1 MESPEVPL
9 EQSQEEITHHAHAA
23 TEPWI
28 LGVALT
34 AAILAACAAIASLMA
49 EHNANEAMI
58 EQIQCADQWSYY
70 QAKGIKASVLA
81 VKIELRQGLGKEV
94 DPKDLKKL
102 EEYRREQEDIAK
114 EAKDLQ
120 AESGKHLAR
129 HNALAPAV
137 TMFQLA
143 IAVGAVSVLT
153 RRKAFWWVSIFF
165 GAVGLC
171 FLAASQPW
179 MGPVL
184 APIEKFLK
192 ALGLF
197 AVSQPWLNG

>member
-9 EQSQEEITHHAHAA
+9 EQSQEEIAHHAHGA

-34 AAILAACAAIASLMA
+34 AAILAACAAVASLMA
-49 EHNANEAMI
+49 EDNANEAMI
-58 EQIQCADQWSYY
+58 ERIECADQWSFY
-70 QAKGIKASVLA
+70 QAKGIKANVLA
-81 VKIELRQGLGKEV
+81 TKIELRQALGKTV
-94 DPKDLKKL
+94 DPEDVKKL
-102 EEYRREQEDIAK
+102 KLYGWDQGAIAEKAK
-114 EAKDLQ
+114 EYQ
-120 AESGKHLAR
+120 AESEKHLTR

>member
-9 EQSQEEITHHAHAA
+9 EQSQEEIAHHAHGS

-34 AAILAACAAIASLMA
+34 AAILAACAAVASLMA

-58 EQIQCADQWSYY
+58 KQIQCSDQWSYY
-70 QAKGIKASVLA
+70 QAKGIKANVLA
-81 VKIELRQGLGKEV
+81 MKIELREALGKDV
-94 DPKDLKKL
+94 DPKDLEKL
-102 EEYRREQEDIAK
+102 KDYGREQETIEEKANEK
-114 EAKDLQ
+114 Q
-120 AESGKHLAR
+120 AESEKHFAR

-153 RRKAFWWVSIFF
+153 RRKAFWWVSIGF
-165 GAVGLC
+165 GGVGLG
-171 FLAASQPW
+171 FLAASLIRIS
-179 MGPVL
+179 G
-184 APIEKFLK
+184 
-192 ALGLF
+192 
-197 AVSQPWLNG
+197 